1 MGRAAVAEAK
11 SQGGVH
17 GANRPTRV
25 HDVDMERHL
34 PHPDATMSML
44 EAVADGSIE
53 GLATY
58 HLLKMQLLG
67 IRDLPERS
75 DADRNARPD

>member
-1 MGRAAVAEAK
+1 
-11 SQGGVH
+11 
-17 GANRPTRV
+17 
-25 HDVDMERHL
+25 MERHL
-34 PHPDATMSML
+34 PHPDATMTML

-67 IRDLPERS
+67 IRELPERS
-75 DADRNARPD
+75 DADRNARPG